1 MEEATQWLNQP
12 RTRQVL
18 LSFSTPGTPTTVAK
32 SLGIRKLKIAPFL
45 QKKLL
50 KSLNPDATKGTLY
63 ILTDK
68 ARRLLHL
75 PEYTKETK
83 TDWDILGWMTASPR
97 QRYVVLKT
105 LTRDSLKRTSEHIR
119 HRAAPLNPCLS
130 RISTKET
137 LKELIG
143 RGLVETEKGDDR
155 RRYYWISQKGRSVVE
170 TIDAIAPIKQEREC
184 PQ

>member
-1 MEEATQWLNQP
+1 M
-12 RTRQVL
+12 
-18 LSFSTPGTPTTVAK
+18 AK
-32 SLGIRKLKIAPFL
+32 SLGIRKLKVASLL
-45 QKKLL
+45 QKQLL
-50 KSLNPDATKGTLY
+50 KPLNPDATKGTLY
-63 ILTDK
+63 ILTSK

-75 PEYTKETK
+75 PEYKLETK
-83 TDWDILGWMTASPR
+83 TDWDTLGWMLASPR
-97 QRYVVLKT
+97 QRYVILKT

-119 HRAAPLNPCLS
+119 RRAAPLNPCLS

-155 RRYYWISQKGRSVVE
+155 RRYYWISQKGRSTIE